1 MLPSKGY
8 FKNEPCPFYEG
19 KTCDRPYCHFRHK
32 KYDTSSAYLA
42 TLRAALDDFQLIL
55 SPPPEELETPP
66 EDPTPEDTAAEEEPE
81 AIPVAE
87 EEKKPEIPKVVVEKK
102 ERELTTEQ
110 TKAIDEI
117 VAILK
122 RHPSR
127 IEEITKILK
136 RRSSRSSSHR
146 KSSRSS
152 RSSSHRRSSKRT
164 SEDKP
169 PESKKPRVEEEEDD
183 IPVEQFLPD
192 SDDDATKV
200 TPTPRVSS
208 VSDDDATEVKPT
220 PRVSSDDDVVP
231 RRVSSLMLASSALKP
246 TRICPVANVSRMLR
260 APVPKLGAPKGARVE
275 HSNGQWCPFLANI
288 VEGSAA
294 VPAAKRNVV
303 LKRLYSAFI
312 DSRMFFSKGEAGQEA
327 TKCEAEMFD
336 KHRDSFRKYQLMLP
350 SVLTAIKQ
358 KRYLGKHQVE
368 SDESEWYNLL
378 LPCALTEE
386 QLVDNGFPLETI
398 SESDGSVKINVFHN
412 TAFAFNKKWKMIR
425 EAYRKGLRYCVRC
438 NMEYKVDP
446 DTCLQLVPNCVFHS
460 ERIRRQRGDRFYP
473 CCNGDAGC
481 QTEAYHVT
489 DQLYEDMDRVV
500 KSQPPKPG
508 QTYRKILALDCEM
521 VATTHGMELAHV
533 VIVDMNGRVVYEAH
547 VKPTHTVTSYLTQ
560 FSGMSE
566 ELLAKCAKKDL
577 AGIQEDLMNLITS
590 ETLLIGHS
598 LDSDLRALRLLHT
611 LVIDTS
617 VLYPPH
623 EVNGDLRKQSL
634 KRLAALHLMKAIQ
647 NNEHGHSAMEDAVAS
662 LELAKKKVEN
672 KYNKVN

>member
-8 FKNEPCPFYEG
+8 FKSEPCPFYEA
-19 KTCDRPYCHFRHK
+19 KTCERPYCHFRHK

-55 SPPPEELETPP
+55 SPPPEETI
-66 EDPTPEDTAAEEEPE
+66 AEEPK
-81 AIPVAE
+81 IIE
-87 EEKKPEIPKVVVEKK
+87 EEKKQEIKQPVEIKPVEIKEPKKPTK
-102 ERELTTEQ
+102 ELTEEQ
-110 TKAIDEI
+110 NKAIQEI
-117 VAILK
+117 VDILK

-146 KSSRSS
+146 SSRSS
-152 RSSSHRRSSKRT
+152 HKSSRHSKRK

-169 PESKKPRVEEEEDD
+169 VEAKKPKIEEVPQFFPESDDEIINEE
-183 IPVEQFLPD
+183 IPVPEE
-192 SDDDATKV
+192 
-200 TPTPRVSS
+200 TPIPKTIPRVSS
-208 VSDDDATEVKPT
+208 VMAATI
-220 PRVSSDDDVVP
+220 
-231 RRVSSLMLASSALKP
+231 AQKP

-260 APVPKLGAPKGARVE
+260 APCPKITVAASNTGPRVE
-275 HSNGQWCPFLANI
+275 HTNGQWCPFLANLT
-288 VEGSAA
+288 EGSYA
-294 VPAAKRNVV
+294 VPAPKRNVV
-303 LKRLYSAFI
+303 LKRLYNAFI
-312 DSRMFFSKGEAGQEA
+312 ESKMFFSKGEAGQEA
-327 TKCEAEMFD
+327 TKCEAEMYE
-336 KHRDSFRKYQLMLP
+336 KHRDSFKKYQMMLP

-358 KRYLGKHQVE
+358 KRYLAKNAVE

-378 LPCALTEE
+378 LPVVLTEE
-386 QLVDNGFPLETI
+386 QLVDNGFPLETV

-438 NMEYKVDP
+438 NVEYKVDP
-446 DTCLQLVPNCVFHS
+446 DTLLQLVPNCIFHS
-460 ERIRRQRGDRFYP
+460 ERIRKQRGDRFYP
-473 CCNGDAGC
+473 CCNGDTGC
-481 QTEAYHVT
+481 QTETYHVT
-489 DQLYEDMDRVV
+489 DQLYEDMDNVI
-500 KSQPPKPG
+500 KSQPPKSG
-508 QTYRKILALDCEM
+508 QSYHKILALDCEM

-533 VIVDMNGRVVYEAH
+533 VIVNTKGTVVYEAH

-560 FSGMSE
+560 FSGMTE
-566 ELLAKCAKKDL
+566 ELLSQSSTKDL
-577 AGIQEDLMNLITS
+577 SGIQKDLMNLITS
-590 ETLLIGHS
+590 ETILIGHS
-598 LDSDLRALRLLHT
+598 LDSDLRALRLVHT

-634 KRLAALHLMKAIQ
+634 KRLAALHLMRAIQ